1 MIFDCFKQDLLWQKI
16 SHHALSAT
24 IHSGIPVSG
33 ILVCFTVVP
42 VQDCERYVYRYQFGI
57 VLLFASKSNMV
68 FTAADILFHIFTST
82 LSIILVPVVVL
93 RRILVYRRR

>member
-16 SHHALSAT
+16 SLCNHTFL
-24 IHSGIPVSG
+24 
-33 ILVCFTVVP
+33 
-42 VQDCERYVYRYQFGI
+42 DRYGRRYGYRYQFGI
-57 VLLFASKSNMV
+57 VLLFASKSNVCML